1 MSWTE
6 LKAGESWT
14 DANKPDDYRT
24 INCKFA
30 DGSISIPQFAH
41 YPMMYDWNNVVAWE
55 YADRNITNKIHNHY
69 KKDVSYLQMVD
80 VYRVLDLWQVNDH
93 AIGHAIKKL
102 LNAGQ
107 RGSKDMQQDIQEAID
122 SLTRWQ
128 EMQEENL

>member
-1 MSWTE
+1 MCASSWKNPDYHSANLPKPLALMKE
-6 LKAGESWT
+6 LSACGLHRH
-14 DANKPDDYRT
+14 A
-24 INCKFA
+24 FL
-30 DGSISIPQFAH
+30 
-41 YPMMYDWNNVVAWE
+41 MYNWNTVVAWAYSDE
-55 YADRNITNKIHNHY
+55 NITHSHY
-69 KKDVSYLQMVD
+69 KKDVSKLEMID

-128 EMQEENL
+128 EMQKEDEA